1 MGRPLRV
8 GGRRAALDVE
18 LVLRADVEKG
28 ADRVDVEAR
37 LALEVFEE
45 AALVGVEPLGRLV
58 GHRHDKALAAVG
70 LRVEHGLVESL
81 LLVP

>member
-18 LVLRADVEKG
+18 LVLRDDVDEG
-28 ADRVDVEAR
+28 PDGVDVEVGPAF
-37 LALEVFEE
+37 EVVEE
-45 AALVGVEPLGRLV
+45 AALVGVAPLGRLV